1 MAPAGSTVYVS
12 GRVSVRTEGTQR
24 VISVHGVVF
33 AHYELADRVAE
44 AYAMIMLCES
54 GYATQLQVARSFGYS
69 ARSLRRYQERFEAGG
84 VSSLARAGG
93 RPAGTRIPN
102 RKERGRDQS
111 ILHLK
116 TQGWS
121 NRGIAG
127 RQGVSEKAIRKRLRR
142 LGWQPTAQPSLLLEP
157 QVTDEASAAA
167 QVTENVTGM
176 CDPCAVGPIAPPPL
190 RNEGEGTE
198 FAPTSLDRDPLDRST
213 DRALAAL
220 GLLA

>member
-1 MAPAGSTVYVS
+1 VCPQQQQFEPFVAPAGSTVYVS
-12 GRVSVRTEGTQR
+12 DRVSVRTEGTQR

-33 AHYELADRVAE
+33 AHYDLADRVAE

-69 ARSLRRYQERFEAGG
+69 ARSLRRDQERFEAGG

-93 RPAGTRIPN
+93 RPAGTRIPS

-116 TQGWS
+116 KQGWS

-127 RQGVSEKAIRKRLRR
+127 RLGVSEKAIRKRLHR
-142 LGWQPTAQPSLLLEP
+142 LGWQPTAQPSLP
-157 QVTDEASAAA
+157 PRAAS
-167 QVTENVTGM
+167 
-176 CDPCAVGPIAPPPL
+176 
-190 RNEGEGTE
+190 R
-198 FAPTSLDRDPLDRST
+198 R
-213 DRALAAL
+213 
-220 GLLA
+220 